1 MMGRCQ
7 YLVELRSRDVF
18 AAVLIGDDCAARQ
31 ELVDHLRACS
41 SCRREAVD
49 EDPTLAFSLLE
60 AEPVDA
66 GRIAEIQKSVRTL
79 RRSRA
84 IERSDKPPLNERG
97 RAFLVAASLLFV
109 LTLLPLTN
117 GRSPEESQEP
127 KVGVVS
133 NQQSRADWQ
142 QWNDDGTV
150 TPVIED
156 LNRPEARVYQRTEE
170 DLAVVMI
177 VDETLDL

>member
-1 MMGRCQ
+1 MGRCR
-7 YLVELRSRDVF
+7 YLVEWRSRDLL
-18 AAVLIGDDCAARQ
+18 ADVLVGDSCAARQ
-31 ELVDHLRACS
+31 ELIDHLRACS
-41 SCRREAVD
+41 TCRRTAVD

-66 GRIAEIQKSVRTL
+66 DRIAEIQKSVTTL

-84 IERSDKPPLNERG
+84 IERADLPRLNEIG
-97 RAFLVAASLLFV
+97 KAFLVAASLLFV
-109 LTLLPLTN
+109 LTLLPITGGLP
-117 GRSPEESQEP
+117 PEEGSEP

-133 NQQSRADWQ
+133 NQQSRAEWQ
-142 QWNDDGTV
+142 QWNDDAAAL
-150 TPVIED
+150 PVIED

>member
-1 MMGRCQ
+1 MDRCR
-7 YLVELRSRDVF
+7 YLLERRFREPLADV
-18 AAVLIGDDCAARQ
+18 VVGDDGATRQ
-31 ELVDHLRACS
+31 ELIDHLRACS
-41 SCRREAVD
+41 SCRRTTVD

-60 AEPVDA
+60 GEPVDTD
-66 GRIAEIQKSVRTL
+66 RIAEIQKSVRTL

-84 IERSDKPPLNERG
+84 IERGNLPRLNESG
-97 RAFLVAASLLFV
+97 KAFLVAASLLFV
-109 LTLLPLTN
+109 LTLLPLTG
-117 GRSPEESQEP
+117 GRPGEEGSEP

-133 NQQSRADWQ
+133 NQQSRAEWQ
-142 QWNDDGTV
+142 RWNDDGTAK
-150 TPVIED
+150 PVIED